1 MRHSKVLRG
10 WKDISAYLGTSV
22 STAQRWEATMGLPVH
37 RRGTPGS
44 SIFCLPD
51 EIDSWLLQTSARAK
65 PRVRSTFL
73 LIDLAAE
80 GPSSNRLSFDETK
93 YNVLFAFSGS
103 EAISIAQRKY
113 VDGFIFAVHLDALQD
128 LELCQLLAR
137 NYPSRPIALV
147 AGKFMRDPST
157 EITVGDAL
165 HSGERCRI
173 TISVPV
179 S

>member
-1 MRHSKVLRG
+1 
-10 WKDISAYLGTSV
+10 V

-51 EIDSWLLQTSARAK
+51 EIDSWLLQSSARAK

-80 GPSSNRLSFDETK
+80 VAEAPSSNRLSFDETK

-103 EAISIAQRKY
+103 EAISIAQRRY
-113 VDGFIFAVHLDALQD
+113 VDGFIVAVHLDGFRD

-165 HSGERCRI
+165 RSGGRCRI